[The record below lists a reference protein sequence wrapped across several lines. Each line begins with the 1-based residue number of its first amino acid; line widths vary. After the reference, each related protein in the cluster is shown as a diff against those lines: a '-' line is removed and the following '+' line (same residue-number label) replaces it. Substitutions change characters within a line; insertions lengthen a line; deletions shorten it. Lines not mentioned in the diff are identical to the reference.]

1 MGFML
6 TGPLNFKKDLQ
17 TIIIDDFIWTV
28 ERTTKDVKLDPY
40 ATSCDVLRAL
50 NTRDDDFFILKE
62 FRYLGNI

>member
-1 MGFML
+1 MGECAYFE
-6 TGPLNFKKDLQ
+6 KDLQ

-50 NTRDDDFFILKE
+50 NTRDDDFFILKD
-62 FRYLGNI
+62 FRYPSLW